1 MRVESLESRVESQ
14 KSVLA
19 LRFDSRYAT
28 RVYRFFNVCIEIP
41 KSLAPSPQ
49 SRRSA
54 MTLVELLVVIIIMT
68 VIVAA
73 AIPLMSPSN
82 DDRRLR
88 EAARGLNTYITGAQA
103 RAISLNRPVG
113 VALKRLSQ
121 DTNTDSQ
128 KDIKPTK
135 DVHPDNS
142 ICLEVFYVEQ
152 QPPYAGFDP
161 NSRACVALHPKQP
174 GLVVVRFVTRGSAYD
189 RPTDGLPDG
198 WDSDLFPS
206 GTIRPGDVIQINGTR
221 FELLANIDQYSRVR
235 VNNGYFEDPAQSP
248 NGGPPNSP
256 RPVKILARPINDSG
270 QQINPR
276 HDNLGSELTTK
287 SPAPYWTLPSPYK
300 VLRQPTPMAD
310 EAYQLPEGTAIDLRA
325 SGVGSG
331 DYFYV
336 QGVHDDPTFDGVL
349 IMFAPEGRV
358 SRVTFS
364 QLPGNTNQPSFD
376 QSVVD
381 NVFLL

>member
-113 VALKRLSQ
+113 VALKRLSS
-121 DTNTDSQ
+121 DTNTDPQ

-142 ICLEVFYVEQ
+142 ICLEAFYVEQ

-161 NSRACVALHPKQP
+161 NSRACVALHPKQA

-206 GTIRPGDVIQINGTR
+206 GTIRPRDIIQINGTR
-221 FELLANIDQYSRVR
+221 FELLPNTDSYSRVAID
-235 VNNGYFEDPAQSP
+235 NLGYFADPSG
-248 NGGPPNSP
+248 NSNSP
-256 RPVKILARPINDSG
+256 RPVKILARPLAVTWQTISG
-270 QQINPR
+270 QTSPLYDNQQQINPR
-276 HDNLGSELTTK
+276 HDDKGVELGSGIVGYK
-287 SPAPYWTLPSPYK
+287 PSAPYWALPSPYK
-300 VLRQPTPMAD
+300 VLRQPTPMA
-310 EAYQLPEGTAIDLRA
+310 
-325 SGVGSG
+325 
-331 DYFYV
+331 
-336 QGVHDDPTFDGVL
+336 
-349 IMFAPEGRV
+349 
-358 SRVTFS
+358 
-364 QLPGNTNQPSFD
+364 
-376 QSVVD
+376 
-381 NVFLL
+381 